1 MLTRL
6 VYLGEAGFD
15 NVFEALSDFATS
27 LRCAFLI
34 NLPYNSNTKLK
45 TILDRVNS
53 DEYLQSLWDCINVN
67 AVRRLG
73 LSDHG
78 RVHFAI
84 VSNIGLKI
92 LRTLVEAKVQPNIV
106 TDHSMTND
114 DAEVVV
120 FLGAVLHDLG
130 MVAHRDNH
138 EVFSVSLASQMI
150 PDLIRGVYG
159 DRERAVITAETLHA
173 IYAHESEIPQFTLE
187 AGVVRVADALDMKE
201 GRARIPFIAGKKDIH
216 ALSAMSIHDVKIRK
230 GKLKPIIVEISMY
243 NESGIFQ
250 VDQLL
255 KKKIAGTKI
264 EGFIEVVAQ
273 VENQQRKTVLSRYT
287 LGASPE
293 QPSQQASIQR

>member
-1 MLTRL
+1 M
-6 VYLGEAGFD
+6 Y
-15 NVFEALSDFATS
+15 SPS
-27 LRCAFLI
+27 RCEFLI
-34 NLPYNSNTKLK
+34 NLPYNANLKLK
-45 TILDRVNS
+45 AVLDRVNG
-53 DEYLQSLWDCINVN
+53 DEYLQSLWECINVN

-78 RVHFAI
+78 PVHFAI
-84 VSNIGLKI
+84 VSNIALKI
-92 LRTLVEAKVQPNIV
+92 LRNLLEADVKPNIV
-106 TDHSMTND
+106 TDHKMTNE

-130 MVAHRDNH
+130 MIAHRENH
-138 EVFSVSLASQMI
+138 HMFSVPLAFQLLPGLLEGI
-150 PDLIRGVYG
+150 YDEK
-159 DRERAVITAETLHA
+159 ERAIITSETLHT
-173 IYAHESEIPQFTLE
+173 IYAHESEIPQLTLE

-216 ALSAMSIHDVKIRK
+216 ALSAMSIRDVKIRK
-230 GKLKPIIVEISMY
+230 SKLKPVIVEISMY

-255 KKKIAGTKI
+255 RKKIAGTKL

-287 LGASPE
+287 LGTAAEAPTAE
-293 QPSQQASIQR
+293 VFVQK

>member
-1 MLTRL
+1 LT
-6 VYLGEAGFD
+6 
-15 NVFEALSDFATS
+15 S
-27 LRCAFLI
+27 RCEFLI
-34 NLPYNSNTKLK
+34 NLPYGSNLKLK
-45 TILDRVNS
+45 AVLDRVNG
-53 DEYLQSLWDCINVN
+53 DEYLQSLWECINVN

-78 RVHFAI
+78 PVHFAI

-92 LRTLVEAKVQPNIV
+92 LRNLLEADVKPNIV
-106 TDHSMTND
+106 TDHKMTNE

-130 MVAHRDNH
+130 MIAHRENH
-138 EVFSVSLASQMI
+138 HMFSVPLAFQLLPRLLEGI
-150 PDLIRGVYG
+150 YDEK
-159 DRERAVITAETLHA
+159 ERAIITSETLHT
-173 IYAHESEIPQFTLE
+173 IYAHESEIPQLTLE

-201 GRARIPFIAGKKDIH
+201 GRARIPFTAGKKDIH
-216 ALSAMSIHDVKIRK
+216 ALSAMSIRDVKIRK
-230 GKLKPIIVEISMY
+230 SKLKPVIVEISMY

-255 KKKIAGTKI
+255 RKKIAGTKL

-287 LGASPE
+287 LGTVAETPTAE
-293 QPSQQASIQR
+293 VFVQK

>member
-1 MLTRL
+1 MKLFARHQ
-6 VYLGEAGFD
+6 
-15 NVFEALSDFATS
+15 ALQ
-27 LRCAFLI
+27 RCNFLI
-34 NLPYNSNTKLK
+34 NLPYNSNIKLR
-45 TILDRVNS
+45 TVLERVNS
-53 DEYLQSLWDCINVN
+53 HEFLQSLWDCINVN

-84 VSNIGLKI
+84 VSNIALKV
-92 LRTLVEAKVQPNIV
+92 LRNLHEANVQPNIV
-106 TDHSMTND
+106 TDHSLTQD

-130 MVAHRDNH
+130 MVAHRENH
-138 EVFSVSLASQMI
+138 QIFSVSLASQI
-150 PDLIRGVYG
+150 LPELLNGVYNE
-159 DRERAVITAETLHA
+159 RERAIITAETLHC

-216 ALSAMSIHDVKIRK
+216 ALSAMSIRDVKIRK
-230 GKLKPIIVEISMY
+230 SKLKPVIVEISMY

-255 KKKIAGTKI
+255 KKKIAGTKL

-273 VENQQRKTVLSRYT
+273 VENQQRKNVLSRYT
-287 LGASPE
+287 LSTGAESP
-293 QPSQQASIQR
+293 PSQVSVHK

>member
-1 MLTRL
+1 M
-6 VYLGEAGFD
+6 
-15 NVFEALSDFATS
+15 
-27 LRCAFLI
+27 
-34 NLPYNSNTKLK
+34 
-45 TILDRVNS
+45 
-53 DEYLQSLWDCINVN
+53 N

-84 VSNIGLKI
+84 VANIGLKI
-92 LRTLVEAKVQPNIV
+92 HRDLIEAKVKPNVV
-106 TDHSMTND
+106 TDYSMTND

-130 MVAHRDNH
+130 MIAHRENH
-138 EVFSVSLASQMI
+138 HILSVGLAAQII
-150 PDLIRGVYG
+150 PRLLQGVY
-159 DRERAVITAETLHA
+159 DDKERAVITAETLHA

-201 GRARIPFIAGKKDIH
+201 GRARIPFTAGKKDIH
-216 ALSAMSIHDVKIRK
+216 ALSAMSIRDVKIRK
-230 GKLKPIIVEISMY
+230 SKQKPVIVEISMY

-255 KKKIAGTKI
+255 RKKIAGTKL

-273 VENQQRKTVLSRYT
+273 VENQQRKTVLTRYT
-287 LGASPE
+287 LGATDSSSPKV
-293 QPSQQASIQR
+293 SIE

>member
-1 MLTRL
+1 M
-6 VYLGEAGFD
+6 
-15 NVFEALSDFATS
+15 
-27 LRCAFLI
+27 
-34 NLPYNSNTKLK
+34 
-45 TILDRVNS
+45 
-53 DEYLQSLWDCINVN
+53 SLWDCINVN
-67 AVRRLG
+67 AVRRLA

-84 VSNIGLKI
+84 VSNIALKI
-92 LRTLVEAKVQPNIV
+92 LRNLQEAKVQPNIV
-106 TDHSMTND
+106 TDHNLTQD

-130 MVAHRDNH
+130 MVAHRQNH
-138 EVFSVSLASQMI
+138 EVFSVSLASQI
-150 PDLIRGVYG
+150 LPELLGETYN
-159 DRERAVITAETLHA
+159 DRERAIITAESLHS

-201 GRARIPFIAGKKDIH
+201 GRARIPFTAGKKDIH
-216 ALSAMSIHDVKIRK
+216 ALSAMSIRDVKIRK
-230 GKLKPIIVEISMY
+230 TKSKPVVVEISMY

-255 KKKIAGTKI
+255 KKKIAGTKL

-287 LGASPE
+287 LGGTSESAVPPVGIRE
-293 QPSQQASIQR
+293 

>member
-1 MLTRL
+1 M
-6 VYLGEAGFD
+6 
-15 NVFEALSDFATS
+15 
-27 LRCAFLI
+27 I
-34 NLPYNSNTKLK
+34 NLPYNDNLKLK
-45 TILDRVNS
+45 AVLERVNN

-84 VSNIGLKI
+84 VANIALKI
-92 LRTLVEAKVQPNIV
+92 LRNLLDAKVEPSIV
-106 TDHSMTND
+106 TDHKMTND

-130 MVAHRDNH
+130 MIAHRENH
-138 EVFSVSLASQMI
+138 HILSVSLASQII
-150 PDLIRGVYG
+150 PSLLTGIYP
-159 DRERAVITAETLHA
+159 DRERAIITAETLHT
-173 IYAHESEIPQFTLE
+173 IYSHESEIPQFTLE

-201 GRARIPFIAGKKDIH
+201 GRARIPFTAGKKDIH
-216 ALSAMSIHDVKIRK
+216 ALSAMSIRDVKIRRSTR
-230 GKLKPIIVEISMY
+230 KPVVVEISMY

-255 KKKIAGTKI
+255 KKKIAGTRL

-273 VENQQRKTVLSRYT
+273 VEKDQRKSVLSRYT
-287 LGASPE
+287 LGMAGETGSPDTSSDTTSKVVDFRE
-293 QPSQQASIQR
+293 